1 MRTIVSIIKREMSG
15 YFGSPV
21 AYVFIVIFLILC
33 GFFTFQFGDFYN
45 SNDASLRAF
54 FVWHPWL
61 YLFLIPAV
69 AMRMWAEER
78 RTRTIE
84 LLLTL
89 PVTLPQAI
97 LGKFLAGWLF
107 IGIALVLTFPMV
119 ITVCYLG
126 NPDIGQ
132 IIAGYIGSFL
142 LAGCYLAVGS
152 FASSLTRN
160 QVVAFIICLVI
171 CLFFVIAGWGPVT
184 EALATTVPLSVANF
198 VASLSFMYRFD
209 SVQRGVIDSRDLI
222 YYASLITFMLAATS
236 VVLTSRKAS

>member
-1 MRTIVSIIKREMSG
+1 MKAVISIIKREMNG

-45 SNDASLRAF
+45 SNDASLRTF

-97 LGKFLAGWLF
+97 MGKFLAGWIF
-107 IGIALVLTFPMV
+107 IGIALLLTFPMV

-142 LAGCYLAVGS
+142 LAGCYLSVGS

-184 EALATTVPLSVANF
+184 EALAATVPLSVANF
-198 VASLSFMYRFD
+198 IASLSFMYRFD
-209 SVQRGVIDSRDLI
+209 SVQRGVIDTRDLI
-222 YYASLITFMLAATS
+222 YYASFITFMLAASS

>member
-1 MRTIVSIIKREMSG
+1 MRTIYSIIKREMSG

-45 SNDASLRAF
+45 SNDASLRTF

-107 IGIALVLTFPMV
+107 IGIALSLTFPMV

-198 VASLSFMYRFD
+198 IASLSFMYRFD

-222 YYASLITFMLAATS
+222 YYASLITFMLSATS

>member
-1 MRTIVSIIKREMSG
+1 MRTTLSIIKREMSG

-198 VASLSFMYRFD
+198 IASLSFMYHFD

-222 YYASLITFMLAATS
+222 YYASLITFMLSATS

>member
-1 MRTIVSIIKREMSG
+1 MRTIISIVKREMSG

-45 SNDASLRAF
+45 SNDASLRTF

-107 IGIALVLTFPMV
+107 IGIALSLTFPMV

-198 VASLSFMYRFD
+198 IASLSFMYRFD

-222 YYASLITFMLAATS
+222 YYASLITFMLSATS

>member
-69 AMRMWAEER
+69 AMRTWAEER

-198 VASLSFMYRFD
+198 IASLSFMYRFD

>member
-1 MRTIVSIIKREMSG
+1 MRTIISIVKREMSG

-45 SNDASLRAF
+45 SNDASLRTF

-107 IGIALVLTFPMV
+107 IGIALSLTFPMV

-160 QVVAFIICLVI
+160 QVVDFIICLVI

-198 VASLSFMYRFD
+198 IASLSFMYRFD

-222 YYASLITFMLAATS
+222 YYASLITFMLSATS

>member
-198 VASLSFMYRFD
+198 IASLSFMYRFD
-209 SVQRGVIDSRDLI
+209 SVQRGVIDTRDLI

>member
-1 MRTIVSIIKREMSG
+1 MRTTLSIIKREMSG

-184 EALATTVPLSVANF
+184 EALALLYVPLRFRAARSHRFQGPCLLRFPDHLHAIRHFRGLNF
-198 VASLSFMYRFD
+198 AQSFLR
-209 SVQRGVIDSRDLI
+209 QNI
-222 YYASLITFMLAATS
+222 
-236 VVLTSRKAS
+236 

>member
-198 VASLSFMYRFD
+198 IASLSFMYRFD

>member
-184 EALATTVPLSVANF
+184 EALATTVPLSVSNF
-198 VASLSFMYRFD
+198 IASLSFMYRFD

>member
-1 MRTIVSIIKREMSG
+1 M
-15 YFGSPV
+15 
-21 AYVFIVIFLILC
+21 
-33 GFFTFQFGDFYN
+33 
-45 SNDASLRAF
+45 
-54 FVWHPWL
+54 
-61 YLFLIPAV
+61 
-69 AMRMWAEER
+69 
-78 RTRTIE
+78 
-84 LLLTL
+84 
-89 PVTLPQAI
+89 PQAI

-107 IGIALVLTFPMV
+107 IGIALSLTFPMV

-198 VASLSFMYRFD
+198 IASLSFMYRFD

-222 YYASLITFMLAATS
+222 YYASLITFMLSATS

>member
-1 MRTIVSIIKREMSG
+1 MRTIISIIKREMSG

-45 SNDASLRAF
+45 SNDASLRTF

-107 IGIALVLTFPMV
+107 IGIAFSLTFPMV

-198 VASLSFMYRFD
+198 IASLSFMYRFD

-222 YYASLITFMLAATS
+222 YYASLITFMLSATS

>member
-107 IGIALVLTFPMV
+107 IGIALALTFPMV

-198 VASLSFMYRFD
+198 IASLSFMYRFD

>member
-45 SNDASLRAF
+45 SNDASLRTF

-107 IGIALVLTFPMV
+107 IGIALSLTFPMV

-198 VASLSFMYRFD
+198 IASLSFMYRFD

-222 YYASLITFMLAATS
+222 YYASLITFMLAASS

>member
-1 MRTIVSIIKREMSG
+1 MSTTLSIIKREMKG

-21 AYVFIVIFLILC
+21 AYVFIVIFLLLA
-33 GFFTFQFGDFYN
+33 GFFTFQFGHFYE
-45 SNDASLRAF
+45 SNDANLRPF

-69 AMRMWAEER
+69 GMRLWAEER

-89 PVTLPQAI
+89 PVTLPEAI
-97 LGKFLAGWLF
+97 IGKFLAGWLF
-107 IGIALVLTFPMV
+107 VGIALILTFPMV
-119 ITVCYLG
+119 ITVGYLG
-126 NPDIGQ
+126 HPDYGQ

-142 LAGCYLAVGS
+142 LAGCYLSVGS

-160 QVVAFIICLVI
+160 QVVAFIVSLVI
-171 CLFFVIAGWGPVT
+171 CLFFVMVGWAPVT
-184 EALATTVPLSVANF
+184 EALSGTLPLGVVNF
-198 VASLSFMYRFD
+198 LSSLSFMFRFE
-209 SVQRGVIDSRDLI
+209 SVQRGVIDTRDI
-222 YYASLITFMLAATS
+222 VYYASTITFMLAATS

>member
-222 YYASLITFMLAATS
+222 YYASLITFMLSATS

>member
-1 MRTIVSIIKREMSG
+1 MRTIISIIKREMSG

-45 SNDASLRAF
+45 SNDASLRTF

-97 LGKFLAGWLF
+97 LGKFLAGWIF
-107 IGIALVLTFPMV
+107 IGIALSLTFPMV

-160 QVVAFIICLVI
+160 QVVAFIICLVV
-171 CLFFVIAGWGPVT
+171 CLFFVVAGWPPVT
-184 EALATTVPLSVANF
+184 ETLSTTVPLSVANF
-198 VASLSFMYRFD
+198 IASLSVMYRFD

>member
-107 IGIALVLTFPMV
+107 IGIALVLTFPMI

>member
-107 IGIALVLTFPMV
+107 IGIALVLTFPMI
-119 ITVCYLG
+119 ITVCDLG

-160 QVVAFIICLVI
+160 QVVAFTICLVI

>member
-97 LGKFLAGWLF
+97 LGKFLAGWFF

-198 VASLSFMYRFD
+198 IASLSFMYRFD

>member
-45 SNDASLRAF
+45 SNDASLRTF

-97 LGKFLAGWLF
+97 IGKFLAGWLF
-107 IGIALVLTFPMV
+107 IGIALLLTFPMV
-119 ITVCYLG
+119 ITVAYLG
-126 NPDIGQ
+126 DPDFGQ
-132 IIAGYIGSFL
+132 IAAGYIGSFL

-160 QVVAFIICLVI
+160 QVVAFIICLVV
-171 CLFFVIAGWGPVT
+171 CLFFVVAGWPPVT
-184 EALATTVPLSVANF
+184 ETLSTTVPLSVANF
-198 VASLSFMYRFD
+198 IASLSFMYRFD

>member
-198 VASLSFMYRFD
+198 SASLSFMYRFD

>member
-1 MRTIVSIIKREMSG
+1 MRTIISIIKREMSG

-45 SNDASLRAF
+45 SNDASLRTF

-107 IGIALVLTFPMV
+107 IGIALSLTFPMV

-198 VASLSFMYRFD
+198 IASLSFMYRFD

-222 YYASLITFMLAATS
+222 YYASLITFMLSATS

>member
-1 MRTIVSIIKREMSG
+1 MRTIYSIIKREMSG

-45 SNDASLRAF
+45 SNDASLRTF

-107 IGIALVLTFPMV
+107 IGIALSLTFPMV

-171 CLFFVIAGWGPVT
+171 CL
-184 EALATTVPLSVANF
+184 
-198 VASLSFMYRFD
+198 
-209 SVQRGVIDSRDLI
+209 
-222 YYASLITFMLAATS
+222 
-236 VVLTSRKAS
+236 

>member
-1 MRTIVSIIKREMSG
+1 MKNIWIIAKRELSG
-15 YFGSPV
+15 YFNSPI
-21 AYVFIVIFLILC
+21 AYVFIVIFLLLM
-33 GFFTFQFGDFYN
+33 GFFTFMMGGFFR
-45 SNDASLRAF
+45 SNEASLGGF

-107 IGIALVLTFPMV
+107 IGIALLLTFPMV

-126 NPDIGQ
+126 DPDIGQ

-142 LAGCYLAVGS
+142 LAGCYLSVGS

-171 CLFFVIAGWGPVT
+171 CLFFVVAGWAPVT
-184 EALATTVPLSVANF
+184 DALASSVPLSVANF
-198 VASLSFMYRFD
+198 IASLSFMYRFD
-209 SVQRGVIDSRDLI
+209 SVQRGVIDTRDLI
-222 YYASLITFMLAATS
+222 YYASVITFMLAATS

>member
-119 ITVCYLG
+119 ITVCYLD

-222 YYASLITFMLAATS
+222 YYASLITFMLSATS

>member
-1 MRTIVSIIKREMSG
+1 MRTIISIIKREMSG

-107 IGIALVLTFPMV
+107 IGIALALTFPMV

-198 VASLSFMYRFD
+198 IASLSFMYRFD

>member
-45 SNDASLRAF
+45 SNDASLRTF

-198 VASLSFMYRFD
+198 IASLSFMYRFD

>member
-1 MRTIVSIIKREMSG
+1 MRTIISIIKREMSG

-107 IGIALVLTFPMV
+107 IGIALSLTFPMV

-198 VASLSFMYRFD
+198 IASLSFMYRFD

-222 YYASLITFMLAATS
+222 YYASLITFMLSATS

>member
-1 MRTIVSIIKREMSG
+1 MSG

-45 SNDASLRAF
+45 SNDASLRTF

-97 LGKFLAGWLF
+97 IGKFLAGWLF
-107 IGIALVLTFPMV
+107 IGIALLLTFPMV
-119 ITVCYLG
+119 ITVAYLG
-126 NPDIGQ
+126 DPDFGQ
-132 IIAGYIGSFL
+132 IAAGYIGSFL

-160 QVVAFIICLVI
+160 QVVAFIICLVV
-171 CLFFVIAGWGPVT
+171 CLFFVVAGWPPVT
-184 EALATTVPLSVANF
+184 ETLSTTVPLSVANF
-198 VASLSFMYRFD
+198 IASLSFMYRFD

>member
-1 MRTIVSIIKREMSG
+1 MRTIISIVKREMSG

-45 SNDASLRAF
+45 SNDASLRTF

-107 IGIALVLTFPMV
+107 IGIALSLTFPMV

-198 VASLSFMYRFD
+198 IASLSFMYRFD

-222 YYASLITFMLAATS
+222 YYASLITFMLAASS

>member
-1 MRTIVSIIKREMSG
+1 MRTIISIIKREMSG

-45 SNDASLRAF
+45 SNDASLRTF

-107 IGIALVLTFPMV
+107 IGIALSLTFPMV

-198 VASLSFMYRFD
+198 IASLSFMYRFD

-222 YYASLITFMLAATS
+222 YYASLITFMLAASS

>member
-1 MRTIVSIIKREMSG
+1 MRTIISIVKREMSG

-45 SNDASLRAF
+45 SNDASLRTF

-107 IGIALVLTFPMV
+107 IGIALSLTVPMV

-198 VASLSFMYRFD
+198 IASLSFMYRFD

-222 YYASLITFMLAATS
+222 YYASLITFMLAASS

>member
-107 IGIALVLTFPMV
+107 IGIALSLTFPMV

-198 VASLSFMYRFD
+198 IASLSFMYRFD

-222 YYASLITFMLAATS
+222 YYASLITFMLSATS

>member
-132 IIAGYIGSFL
+132 VIAGYIGSFL

-198 VASLSFMYRFD
+198 IASLSFMYRFD